1 MSRRGAPLLSLALT
15 CAVLLVTAVCRGRT
29 PDAVADLSRLVHQT
43 PPRPPE
49 QKLTEA
55 LRARLSASLPD
66 ARLRVLVDLTNQLD
80 LNRVGARLS
89 ERGAG
94 RAERR
99 RLVVAA
105 LRAVAEEHQ
114 AGLRKFLERLRQRG
128 DVESYEG
135 FTIVNRMHVVA
146 SPRVIH
152 ALAARDEVAAII
164 EEIERGLPDDP
175 GASAGGA
182 SGRRGTHQ
190 NPGDGAASGQRRS
203 WAIAALGADTAWRH
217 GLDGRGIVVGI
228 IDPGASA
235 QHEQLRG
242 NFRGG
247 AQSWYDPAGHRAA
260 PWDLVPGHGT
270 GVLSVAVGQNV
281 GGVTIG
287 VAPGAKWVACSG
299 LPRRR
304 VNNVLVAA
312 CADWILAVAKPDVLV
327 APWVLPEARCDTALH
342 RIVSAWRAAEIF
354 PVFAAGNR
362 GPGPGTSRSPA
373 NYTGLYPGDAVAFAV
388 GGTTTSG
395 DAYAIGSQGPGACGG
410 STYPVVVAPAVDV
423 PAAVPLTSSSY
434 VVGDGTS
441 FAAGYAAG
449 AVAILLQR
457 FPEALVTD
465 VEAALVASAID
476 AGTPGPDNTFGH
488 GRIYIPAALRELE
501 RRLVTRPPP

>member
-1 MSRRGAPLLSLALT
+1 MFGMSRLGAPLSSFALA
-15 CAVLLVTAVCRGRT
+15 CAVILLVAAACRRRA
-29 PDAVADLSRLVHQT
+29 PDQVSGLSRLLHRA
-43 PPRPPE
+43 PSRAPE

-55 LRARLSASLPD
+55 LRTRVAASLPD
-66 ARLRVLVDLTNQLD
+66 ARLRVLVDLADQLD
-80 LNRVGARLS
+80 LNQVGARLA
-89 ERGAG
+89 ERGAS
-94 RAERR
+94 RSERR

-105 LRAVAEEHQ
+105 LRKVADESQ
-114 AGLRKFLERLRQRG
+114 GGLRTFLERLRRRG

-135 FTIVNRMHVVA
+135 FSIVNRMHVVA
-146 SPRVIH
+146 TPRAVRAI
-152 ALAARDEVAAII
+152 AARDEVAAIV
-164 EEIERGLPDDP
+164 EEIERGLPDDDP
-175 GASAGGA
+175 GAAA
-182 SGRRGTHQ
+182 
-190 NPGDGAASGQRRS
+190 GAAATREAPQDSSDARRA
-203 WAIAALGADTAWRH
+203 WAIAALGADAAWRE
-217 GLDGRGIVVGI
+217 GLDGRGVVVGI

-247 AQSWYDPAGHRAA
+247 NHSWYDPAQRRPA
-260 PWDLVPGHGT
+260 PWDLMPGHGT

-304 VNNVLVAA
+304 VNNVLVTA
-312 CADWILAVAKPDVLV
+312 CADWMLSVAKPDVLV

-373 NYTGLYPGDAVAFAV
+373 NYTGLFPGDAVAFAV
-388 GGTTTSG
+388 GGTTPAGS
-395 DAYAIGSQGPGACGG
+395 AYAIGSQGPGACGG

-423 PAAVPLTSSSY
+423 PAALPLTSSSY
-434 VVGDGTS
+434 VRGTGTS

-465 VEAALVASAID
+465 VEAALVAGAID
-476 AGTPGPDNTFGH
+476 VGTSGPDNTFGH

-501 RRLVTRPPP
+501 RRLATRPSQ